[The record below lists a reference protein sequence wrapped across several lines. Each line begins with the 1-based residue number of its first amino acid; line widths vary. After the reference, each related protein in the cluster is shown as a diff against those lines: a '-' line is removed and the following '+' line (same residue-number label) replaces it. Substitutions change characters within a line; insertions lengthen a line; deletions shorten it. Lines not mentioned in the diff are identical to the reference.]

1 MPQLCKI
8 CTSPNRKEYEKWLL
22 DGKMSLREC
31 SAEAHRLYSEIIPFV
46 AFHRHKKHMTE
57 FIEKAI
63 TAEEK
68 AKLRKAQVFQE
79 AYDSAARLKENIE
92 VLSQMLGQELETG
105 KLSLKE
111 MGVIKGLL
119 GEIRLTAIA
128 LDSMQDKYFKAET
141 SEEEIMTF
149 IEVIEKKDP
158 EMASR
163 LLELYLGVDK
173 NGEKEK
179 SVSRQTEIPSL
190 PT

>member
-1 MPQLCKI
+1 MPKLCKI
-8 CTSPNRKEYEKWLL
+8 CQSSKRAEYEKWLL

-31 SAEAHRLYSEIIPFV
+31 SAESQSLYSEVIPFV

-68 AKLRKAQVFQE
+68 SKLRKAKVFQE

-92 VLSQMLGQELETG
+92 VLSEMLSQELKAG
-105 KLSLKE
+105 RVNLRE
-111 MGVIKGLL
+111 MNAIKGLL

-128 LDSMQDKYFKAET
+128 LDSMQEKYFKAET

-149 IEVIEKKDP
+149 IEEIERKDP
-158 EMASR
+158 AMASK
-163 LLELYLGVDK
+163 LLEIYLGVDK
-173 NGEKEK
+173 GGEEK
-179 SVSRQTEIPSL
+179 KPVSRQAQIPSV
-190 PT
+190 